1 MPGAFTTNTFREL
14 SEKLQAALGWLQTLG
29 IVPNPTRHGEY
40 QRLMKRLVTSQEAKD
55 EGALRAE
62 FPQFNNMLFEVHDL
76 IEIHSRLAGKFDD
89 GIGRQVKLFAAGPTT
104 YLLEDVS
111 NSSNRARDF
120 GFELATM
127 AALSRAGLSLD
138 FSIPTDVA
146 ARFKHRILM
155 FECKRPQS
163 IESVPRL
170 IKRAVDQLAKKY
182 KSVNRRTHKGI
193 VAIDITKVVNPH
205 FNIFVARE
213 NEAIDQT
220 MSEKLEAFAS
230 DTKESWGDIRHSRTF
245 GVLFRLRQMNAI
257 ETEKTNRLVYGSQF
271 LLTNT
276 AGTGVVDMA
285 LAEDL
290 AATILSGMH
299 NAV

>member
-1 MPGAFTTNTFREL
+1 MAGTFATNTFREV
-14 SEKLQAALGWLQTLG
+14 SEKLQSALSWLQTLG

-40 QRLMKRLVTSQEAKD
+40 QRLMTRLVVSQEAKD
-55 EGALRAE
+55 AGALRAE
-62 FPQFNNMLFEVHDL
+62 FPRFNNMLFEVHEL
-76 IEIHSRLAGKFDD
+76 IEIHSSLAGKFDD
-89 GIGRQVKLFAAGPTT
+89 EIGRQVKLFASGPTT
-104 YLLEDVS
+104 YLLEDAS

-127 AALSRAGLSLD
+127 AVLSRAGLPLD
-138 FSIPTDVA
+138 LSIPTDVA

-170 IKRAVDQLAKKY
+170 IKKAVDQLAKKY

-193 VAIDITKVVNPH
+193 IAIDITKVVNPH

-220 MSEKLEAFAS
+220 MSETLETFAS
-230 DTKESWGDIRHSRTF
+230 DTKKYWAGIRHSRTI

-257 ETEKTNRLVYGSQF
+257 ETEETNRLVYGNQF

-276 AGTGVVDMA
+276 AGTGFVDMA

>member
-1 MPGAFTTNTFREL
+1 MAGSFTTNTFREV
-14 SEKLQAALGWLQTLG
+14 SEKLQAALSWLQTLG

-40 QRLMKRLVTSQEAKD
+40 QRLMKRLVISQEAKE
-55 EGALRAE
+55 EGALRSE
-62 FPQFNNMLFEVHDL
+62 FPQFNNMLFEVHEL
-76 IEIHSRLAGKFDD
+76 IEIHSSLAGKFDD
-89 GIGRQVKLFAAGPTT
+89 EIARQVKVFAAGPTT

-127 AALSRAGLSLD
+127 AALSRAGLPLD

-163 IESVPRL
+163 MESVPRL
-170 IKRAVDQLAKKY
+170 VKKAVDQLAKKY
-182 KSVNRRTHKGI
+182 KSVNRRTYRGI
-193 VAIDITKVVNPH
+193 VAIDITKVVNPK
-205 FNIFVARE
+205 FDIFVARE
-213 NEAIDQT
+213 NEDIDRI
-220 MSEKLEAFAS
+220 MSGKLETFAS
-230 DTKESWGDIRHSRTF
+230 ETKEFWGDIRHSRTI
-245 GVLFRLRQMNAI
+245 GVLLRLRQMNAI
-257 ETEKTNRLVYGSQF
+257 ETEESNRLVYGNQF

-276 AGTGVVDMA
+276 AGTGAVDMA
-285 LAEDL
+285 LAEGL
-290 AATILSGMH
+290 ADTVLSGMH